1 MSFCDKEK
9 WSNFHNNPEDIYKDA
24 RYAKNPFQYL
34 ANMTILYNG
43 KYKDWLAG
51 IPITQDA
58 SASAY
63 QIMSYLLL
71 DKKLAIKTNLIKNK
85 KPKMEYIQDIYE
97 DMFKDLKVYISN
109 EKPTKELTEPLKRV
123 LIKNLDRKL
132 VKSVYMPLIYGKTL
146 MSTVKDIIAKLS
158 RHITR
163 KDGFT
168 AAQIFFK
175 YFIERYKTVDNLIQL
190 IRDIAWLVTSA
201 NRVVRIQ
208 NEFMCTLQD
217 YLCHEK
223 INVYVQVS
231 IR

>member
-1 MSFCDKEK
+1 
-9 WSNFHNNPEDIYKDA
+9 
-24 RYAKNPFQYL
+24 
-34 ANMTILYNG
+34 
-43 KYKDWLAG
+43 
-51 IPITQDA
+51 
-58 SASAY
+58 
-63 QIMSYLLL
+63 MSYLLL

-97 DMFKDLKVYISN
+97 DMLKDLKVYISN

-168 AAQIFFK
+168 AAQIFF
-175 YFIERYKTVDNLIQL
+175 
-190 IRDIAWLVTSA
+190 
-201 NRVVRIQ
+201 
-208 NEFMCTLQD
+208 
-217 YLCHEK
+217 
-223 INVYVQVS
+223 
-231 IR
+231 